1 LLTNSKI
8 KNSKPSLKRIT
19 LSDSHGLVLFIEPS
33 GSKLWRYRYRW
44 QRKATMMSL
53 GKYPEITINEAR
65 SKRDEIRNLINS
77 GINPQTFKKNSS
89 DSGITFNEVFNQW
102 HQNQLDNWTAS
113 YAHDIRQRAETYLI
127 KYLGKK
133 PITEISSK
141 DIKMILLD
149 LNNRDLLD
157 TLEKIRGIAKRVFA
171 YAVGM
176 DWVENNPAR
185 DIPLDIFKKKQKR
198 HYATI
203 TNPNEISRLLK
214 ALEMHK
220 GSYEVRMALKIAP
233 HLFLRPG
240 ELVGLRWSEVD
251 LDENIIRIN
260 ASRMKMRLDHIVPI
274 SSQVKKMLIGLKRLN
289 AGDLVFPGRNRTR
302 NITTNSLL
310 VAIRSLGFGTSE
322 FTTHGFRH
330 MASTRLNEMGFKG
343 ELIEKQLAHREK
355 NNVRAVYNHAD
366 YLEERKE
373 MMQTWSN
380 YLNNLK
386 S

>member
-1 LLTNSKI
+1 MLTNSKI

-53 GKYPEITINEAR
+53 GKYPEVTIIEAR

-260 ASRMKMRLDHIVPI
+260 ASRMKMKLDHIVPI
-274 SSQVKKMLIGLKRLN
+274 SSQVKKMLIGLKRLT

>member
-53 GKYPEITINEAR
+53 GKYPEVTIIEAR

-274 SSQVKKMLIGLKRLN
+274 SSQVKKMLIGLKRLT

>member
-1 LLTNSKI
+1 MLTNSKI

-53 GKYPEITINEAR
+53 GKYPEVTIIEAR

-157 TLEKIRGIAKRVFA
+157 TLEKIRGIAKKSFR
-171 YAVGM
+171 
-176 DWVENNPAR
+176 
-185 DIPLDIFKKKQKR
+185 LC
-198 HYATI
+198 
-203 TNPNEISRLLK
+203 SRN
-214 ALEMHK
+214 
-220 GSYEVRMALKIAP
+220 
-233 HLFLRPG
+233 
-240 ELVGLRWSEVD
+240 GL
-251 LDENIIRIN
+251 
-260 ASRMKMRLDHIVPI
+260 
-274 SSQVKKMLIGLKRLN
+274 G
-289 AGDLVFPGRNRTR
+289 
-302 NITTNSLL
+302 
-310 VAIRSLGFGTSE
+310 
-322 FTTHGFRH
+322 
-330 MASTRLNEMGFKG
+330 
-343 ELIEKQLAHREK
+343 
-355 NNVRAVYNHAD
+355 
-366 YLEERKE
+366 
-373 MMQTWSN
+373 
-380 YLNNLK
+380 
-386 S
+386 

>member
-1 LLTNSKI
+1 MLTNSKI

-386 S
+386 G

>member
-53 GKYPEITINEAR
+53 GKYPEVTIIEAR

-260 ASRMKMRLDHIVPI
+260 ASRMKMKLDHIVPI
-274 SSQVKKMLIGLKRLN
+274 SSQVKKMLIGLKRLT

>member
-8 KNSKPSLKRIT
+8 KNCKPSSKRIT

-53 GKYPEITINEAR
+53 GKYPEVTIIEAR
-65 SKRDEIRNLINS
+65 SKRDEIRNLVKS
-77 GINPQTFKKNSS
+77 GVNPQIFKKDSNNSQK
-89 DSGITFNEVFNQW
+89 TFEDVFNQW
-102 HQNQLDNWTAS
+102 HQNQLNNWSDS

-127 KYLGKK
+127 KYLGTKS
-133 PITEISSK
+133 ITDISSK
-141 DIKMILLD
+141 DIKTILLD

-176 DWVENNPAR
+176 DWVENNPVR
-185 DIPLDIFKKKQKR
+185 DIPLDIFKKKQNR

-203 TNPNEISRLLK
+203 TNPKEISRLLK
-214 ALEMHK
+214 AIEMHK

-240 ELVGLRWSEVD
+240 ELVGLRWSEID
-251 LDENIIRIN
+251 LDENIIRIH
-260 ASRMKMRLDHIVPI
+260 ASRMKMKLDHIVPI
-274 SSQVKKMLIGLKRLN
+274 SDQVKNMLIELKRLT

-310 VAIRSLGFGTSE
+310 VAIRSLGFDASE

-330 MASTRLNEMGFKG
+330 MASTRLNEMGYRG

-355 NNVRAVYNHAD
+355 NSVRAAYNHAD
-366 YLEERKE
+366 YLHERKE
-373 MMQTWSN
+373 MMQAWSN
-380 YLNNLK
+380 YLNSLK
-386 S
+386 

>member
-53 GKYPEITINEAR
+53 GKYPEVTIIEAR

-157 TLEKIRGIAKRVFA
+157 TLEKIRGIAKKVFA

-260 ASRMKMRLDHIVPI
+260 ASRMKMKLDHIVPI
-274 SSQVKKMLIGLKRLN
+274 SSQVKKMLIGLKRLT